1 MQQNEVVTRFKLLQY
16 VHSCNDIEVESFEI
30 IEIQIIPCLML
41 IALVIVI
48 NELSEN

>member
-1 MQQNEVVTRFKLLQY
+1 MQQNEVVTRFKLLY
-16 VHSCNDIEVESFEI
+16 YIHAFIIEVESFEI

-48 NELSEN
+48 NESSEN